1 MESII
6 WIHRTFCRLHKQ
18 LTTAFSFLFLRWCS
32 HFHKVFCLGSQ
43 HQTRLKRRIRGCPL
57 RAHDRLVHL
66 KDITQTKHHPNR
78 IHPTHCK
85 FFMLPVRTC
94 HRLSI
99 ICNLYGADSSW
110 VSTSSTHHGAS
121 SGAKTETFFPL
132 PPSLAH
138 ISCSN
143 RTYQQ
148 RKRPTQFNLGQRAKT
163 EVSWLSRARTLHSSC
178 ETGGGNHVQNPRR
191 KLIIFKLWVK
201 SVKVHLGT
209 MITKDI
215 VDLVNILLARHNCQV
230 SAHA

>member
-6 WIHRTFCRLHKQ
+6 WIDRTFCRLPKQ

-99 ICNLYGADSSW
+99 ICNLYGAESSW
-110 VSTSSTHHGAS
+110 VSTSSMHHGAS
-121 SGAKTETFFPL
+121 SGAKTETFLPL
-132 PPSLAH
+132 PPLSCTHFLQQSNLSAAQATNAVQLRSTGEDWSQLIVARAH
-138 ISCSN
+138 SSFFLWNRWRESCA
-143 RTYQQ
+143 
-148 RKRPTQFNLGQRAKT
+148 KPTQKTDNLQI
-163 EVSWLSRARTLHSSC
+163 VS
-178 ETGGGNHVQNPRR
+178 
-191 KLIIFKLWVK
+191 
-201 SVKVHLGT
+201 
-209 MITKDI
+209 
-215 VDLVNILLARHNCQV
+215 
-230 SAHA
+230 